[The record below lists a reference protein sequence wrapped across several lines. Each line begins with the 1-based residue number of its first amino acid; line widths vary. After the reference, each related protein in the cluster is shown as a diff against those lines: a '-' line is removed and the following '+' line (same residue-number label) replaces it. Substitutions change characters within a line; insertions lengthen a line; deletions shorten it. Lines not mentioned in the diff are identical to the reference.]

1 MSGKAARWMPI
12 LFPSAERVDGSA
24 PASAS
29 PLAVL
34 ARIAGADRG
43 VPWLAAACAALL
55 AAAAWLLASPA
66 LAKLIAALL
75 MPLAAGWLAGW
86 IAPRVFADRRR
97 WTLSWAWA
105 IAALALGIAGAVV
118 LHRQL
123 STPQELF
130 AFTGRDVAA
139 LAALVWCFGLGLP
152 LAILQR
158 QAYRDELAAL
168 RLSAL
173 SAELKALQAQ
183 VEPHFLYNTLAN
195 TRYLARHQPE
205 RAVDMLDHLI
215 AYLHRALPDMRSRSS
230 SVRRECELASHY
242 LALMAIRFGERLRY
256 TVEVADEV
264 ADAEMP
270 PLLLISLVE
279 NAVRHG
285 VEPMPGTVTI
295 ALSAARAGEHLQ
307 LAVID
312 DGAGPGRDGST
323 GNGVGLRNVRERL
336 RALYGE
342 AAGMTLARGPDQL
355 TRAELTLPLH
365 APRAAASTLPRSQ
378 P

>member
-1 MSGKAARWMPI
+1 MRGRAARWIPI
-12 LFPSAERVDGSA
+12 LFPSEKRVDGSEPA
-24 PASAS
+24 PLR

-34 ARIAGADRG
+34 ARITGADRG
-43 VPWLAAACAALL
+43 FPWLAAACATLL
-55 AAAAWLLASPA
+55 AAAAWLLVSPS

-75 MPLAAGWLAGW
+75 MPLVAGWMAGW
-86 IAPRVFADRRR
+86 IAPRVFSERRH
-97 WTLSWAWA
+97 WALSWAWA
-105 IAALALGIAGAVV
+105 IAALALGIAGAIV
-118 LHRQL
+118 LHRQV
-123 STPQELF
+123 STPQELI
-130 AFTGRDVAA
+130 AFTRRDMAA

-152 LAILQR
+152 LAMLQR

-230 SVRRECELASHY
+230 SVRRECELAGHY

-256 TVEVADEV
+256 SVDVADDV

-285 VEPMPGTVTI
+285 VEPLPGTVTV
-295 ALSAARAGEHLQ
+295 ALSAVRAGERLQ

-312 DGAGPGRDGST
+312 DGAGPGRDGPT
-323 GNGVGLRNVRERL
+323 GSGVGLRNVRDRL

-342 AAGMTLARGPDQL
+342 AAAVTLTRGSDQR

-365 APRAAASTLPRSQ
+365 APRAAASTLP
-378 P
+378 